1 MPLFPVAVTDAM
13 MSVRKR
19 MENKGKMIT
28 KSKDKGQG
36 QGQIQYKEEG
46 QSPQDL
52 RNMERGK
59 FSRCVLT
66 TARAGLMRN
75 AE

>member
-19 MENKGKMIT
+19 MGNKGKMIT

-36 QGQIQYKEEG
+36 QIQYKEEG
-46 QSPQDL
+46 QRPQDL

>member
-1 MPLFPVAVTDAM
+1 MPLFPVGVTDAM

-28 KSKDKGQG
+28 KKKHKGH
-36 QGQIQYKEEG
+36 GQIQYKEEG

-52 RNMERGK
+52 RNMGRGK

>member
-1 MPLFPVAVTDAM
+1 MPLFPVGVTDAM

-19 MENKGKMIT
+19 MGNKGKMIT
-28 KSKDKGQG
+28 KSKDKG

-52 RNMERGK
+52 RNMHRGK

-66 TARAGLMRN
+66 TAKAGQMRN

>member
-1 MPLFPVAVTDAM
+1 MPLFPVGVTDAM

-19 MENKGKMIT
+19 MGNKGKMIT
-28 KSKDKGQG
+28 KSKDRG

-46 QSPQDL
+46 QRPQDL
-52 RNMERGK
+52 RNMGRGK